1 MARHS
6 GMQDREPCPWR
17 IVDDVGGAFTM
28 GAVGGTVWHT
38 IKGLRMSPKGGKI
51 AGAVSAVT
59 ARAPVLG
66 GQFAV
71 WGGLFA
77 CCDCTLTAIR
87 QKEDPWNA
95 IMSGAATGGI
105 LAARAGPQA
114 MFTSAVFGGV
124 ILALIEGASIMLGRA
139 FAPPVPT
146 AEDYAQGMAQDV
158 TAPPTAGGLYPTG
171 GFSPSPASPPP
182 SDASAPHPSETVF
195 SSDGDGTTFQ
205 TEGSSGDASSA
216 DSSKSWFS
224 FGSSS

>member
-1 MARHS
+1 
-6 GMQDREPCPWR
+6 
-17 IVDDVGGAFTM
+17 M
-28 GAVGGTVWHT
+28 GAVGGSVWHT
-38 IKGLRMSPKGGKI
+38 IKGFRMSPKGGKI

-114 MFTSAVFGGV
+114 MASAAVVGGV
-124 ILALIEGASIMLGRA
+124 LLALIEGMGIMLSRA

-146 AEDYAQGMAQDV
+146 AEDYAAAVQRDV

-171 GFSPSPASPPP
+171 GFGSAATAPPTDAASTDPMPFP
-182 SDASAPHPSETVF
+182 SD
-195 SSDGDGTTFQ
+195 SDGTSFQ
-205 TEGSSGDASSA
+205 AERSA
-216 DSSKSWFS
+216 DSADSGNTSKSGSWFS
-224 FGSSS
+224 FG